1 VTKSTKIE
9 QGNDQHDTGIAAG
22 VIVIGSIA
30 DFNPEGRAMVDF
42 PENPDNA
49 PLSALTTL
57 ALTRLHVGRQVA
69 LLFNNGDIRQP
80 VIMGIIHNP
89 LDELLQNFEL
99 TPVEK
104 ENASPFPDT
113 HSGKH
118 SPADIKRDKDGQVFV
133 DGKHVVIEGAEEVTF
148 KCGKA
153 SITLTRSGKIL
164 IRGTYLL
171 NRSSGVNRIMG
182 GSVQVN

>member
-1 VTKSTKIE
+1 MTKSTKVE
-9 QGNDQHDTGIAAG
+9 QDDNKDDTGIAAG
-22 VIVIGSIA
+22 VIVIGSIV
-30 DFNPEGRAMVDF
+30 DINPEGRPMVDF
-42 PENPDNA
+42 PNMPDRA
-49 PLSALTTL
+49 PLPALTTL
-57 ALTRLHVGRQVA
+57 TLTRHHTGRQVA

-80 VIMGIIHNP
+80 VIMGVIHNP

-99 TPVEK
+99 TPVES
-104 ENASPFPDT
+104 ENTSPFPDT
-113 HSGKH
+113 SSARGN
-118 SPADIKRDKDGQVFV
+118 PADIKQDRNGQVFV
-133 DGKHVVIEGAEEVTF
+133 DGKHVVIEGSEEVTF

>member
-1 VTKSTKIE
+1 VTKITNTE
-9 QGNDQHDTGIAAG
+9 QSNDKGDTDIAAG

-30 DFNPEGRAMVDF
+30 DISAEGRPMVDF
-42 PENPDNA
+42 LENPDNA

-57 ALTRLHVGRQVA
+57 ALTRQHVGRQVA

-80 VIMGIIHNP
+80 VIMGMIHNP

-104 ENASPFPDT
+104 DDTGPFADT
-113 HSGKH
+113 TEVGDG
-118 SPADIKRDKDGQVFV
+118 PAALKRDKNGEVYV